1 MISRHDAERGPM
13 SKRHPLVLVVA
24 AFLLIAGASATAAA
38 DKSIHFY
45 RAESSAG
52 RVSYLYPSFH
62 LRDERI
68 IRPPVAVLDRVKRLV
83 VEADIVEAEQHP
95 EKLVSFVLNPKPL
108 DLAALFSPEEIAVI
122 RQRAA
127 CNGIPAGVER
137 LRPMFIGIFV
147 ALPCPKPGAVL
158 YERVLQQEALARGL
172 PTVALETGAEEFA
185 ALFSLPEPAF
195 IGEIKRYADHPDAA
209 QAQLDRMVELYNRA
223 DYDGL
228 YEFTLSN
235 MGDKPEVRQLFLE
248 KVLLE
253 RNRNMV
259 ARMLSPLSQGDAL
272 VVVGAAHLPGKG
284 GIVDLLQRQG
294 YKITM
299 VDATGALR

>member
-1 MISRHDAERGPM
+1 MLKLHSLI
-13 SKRHPLVLVVA
+13 LVFA
-24 AFLLIAGASATAAA
+24 AFLLTGWGSATAA
-38 DKSIHFY
+38 DRSIHFY
-45 RAESSAG
+45 RAESPAG
-52 RVSYLYPSFH
+52 QVSYLYPSFH

-83 VEADIVEAEQHP
+83 IEADIVEAERHP
-95 EKLVSFVLNPKPL
+95 EKLASFILSPQPL
-108 DLAALFSPEEIAVI
+108 DLPALFSAEEIAVI

-137 LRPMFIGIFV
+137 LRPLFIGIFV
-147 ALPCPKPGAVL
+147 ALPCPKLGGVL
-158 YERVLQQEALARGL
+158 YERVLQQEAQARGL
-172 PTVALETGAEEFA
+172 EIVALETGAEEFT

-195 IGEIKRYADHPDAA
+195 IDEIKRYADHPDAA
-209 QAQLDRMVELYNRA
+209 QQQLDGMVELYNRA

-235 MGDKPEVRQLFLE
+235 MGDKPEYRQLFLE

-253 RNRNMV
+253 RNRTMV
-259 ARMLSPLSQGDAL
+259 ARMLGTLGKGEAL
-272 VVVGAAHLPGKG
+272 VVVGAAHFPGKG
-284 GIVDLLQRQG
+284 GIVDLLRQQG

-299 VDATGALR
+299 IDATGGLR

>member
-1 MISRHDAERGPM
+1 MV
-13 SKRHPLVLVVA
+13 KRHPLVLVIA
-24 AFLLIAGASATAAA
+24 ALLLMAGGSVTAAA
-38 DKSIHFY
+38 DRSIHFY
-45 RAESSAG
+45 RAESPAG

-62 LRDERI
+62 LRDDRV

-83 VEADIVEAEQHP
+83 VEADIVEAERHP
-95 EKLVSFVLNPKPL
+95 EKLASFIMSPQPL
-108 DLAALFSPEEIAVI
+108 DLSALFSAEEIAVI

-127 CNGIPAGVER
+127 CNGIPSGVER
-137 LRPMFIGIFV
+137 LRPLFIGVFV
-147 ALPCPKPGAVL
+147 ALPCPKPGGVL
-158 YERVLQQEALARGL
+158 YERVLEQEAQARGFEI
-172 PTVALETGAEEFA
+172 VVLETGAEEFA

-195 IGEIKRYADHPDAA
+195 IDEIKRYVDHPDAA
-209 QAQLDRMVELYNRA
+209 QQQLDRMVELYNRA

-235 MGDKPEVRQLFLE
+235 MGNKPEYRQLFLE

-253 RNRNMV
+253 RNRSMV
-259 ARMLSPLSQGDAL
+259 ARMLAPLGKGDAL
-272 VVVGAAHLPGKG
+272 VIVGAAHFPGEG

-299 VDATGALR
+299 VDATGPLR